1 MIPRKLGRNDPCWCG
16 SGKKFKRCHLNRES
30 EKPVAFWDAAREFRK
45 VFAAKTCLAPE
56 GWRSDCSKTVARA
69 HTVPRAGSLS
79 HIAREGHVYSFV
91 PSLEN
96 LKKHHGVCFPELRGI
111 KRASTFT
118 GFCSKHDDAIFA
130 AIEKQPFSAAP
141 EQCFLLGYRALA
153 REIFTKLAAASL
165 IDLRRTMD
173 RGKPLEEQLDIQTL
187 NFLYEIGVA
196 AGLRDNAHY
205 KSIYDEILQTQDFS
219 AVRYYVIEV
228 AGAPDVMCSAA
239 VFPEQDF
246 NGLELQDIGDITTTP
261 DLLSFTSFFGGNA
274 GAIVFAWTADSDRT
288 CERLIE
294 SLHAIDD
301 THVTAALLR
310 LFFEHCDN
318 VHMRPD
324 WWERLK
330 DSSRQALVQRMAA
343 SVNPETSRPNA
354 ILADDGLQ
362 VPSWTVLRR
371 IRSHTYDAL

>member
-1 MIPRKLGRNDPCWCG
+1 MIPRKLGWNDPCWCG

-30 EKPVAFWDAAREFRK
+30 EKPVAAWDAAREFRRA
-45 VFAAKTCLAPE
+45 FAAKTCLAPE

-79 HIAREGHVYSFV
+79 HIEREGHVYSFV

-111 KRASTFT
+111 KLASTFT

-130 AIEKQPFSAAP
+130 AIEKQPFSATP

-173 RGKPLEEQLDIQTL
+173 RGKPLDAQLDIQTK
-187 NFLYEIGVA
+187 NFLYEIGVR

-219 AVRYYVIEV
+219 EVRYYVIEV

-288 CERLIE
+288 CVRLIE

-310 LFFEHCDN
+310 LFFERCEN

-343 SVNPETSRPNA
+343 SANPETSRPNA

-371 IRSHTYDAL
+371 IRSHT

>member
-30 EKPVAFWDAAREFRK
+30 EKPVAAWDAAREYRK
-45 VFAAKTCLAPE
+45 AFAAKTCLAPE

-69 HTVPRAGSLS
+69 HTVPRLGSLS

-130 AIEKQPFSAAP
+130 AIEKQPFSATP

-153 REIFTKLAAASL
+153 REVFTKLAAASL

-187 NFLYEIGVA
+187 NFLYEIGVR
-196 AGLRDNAHY
+196 AGLRDNAHH
-205 KSIYDEILQTQDFS
+205 KSIYDEILQTQDFP

-228 AGAPDVMCSAA
+228 AGAPDVMCSGG

-246 NGLELQDIGDITTTP
+246 NGLELQDIGDITTTS

-274 GAIVFAWTADSDRT
+274 GAIVFVWTADSDRT

-301 THVTAALLR
+301 THVTAVLLR

-330 DSSRQALVQRMAA
+330 DSSGQALVQRMAA

-371 IRSHTYDAL
+371 IRSHT

>member
-1 MIPRKLGRNDPCWCG
+1 M
-16 SGKKFKRCHLNRES
+16 
-30 EKPVAFWDAAREFRK
+30 
-45 VFAAKTCLAPE
+45 KTCLAPE
-56 GWRSDCSKTVARA
+56 GWRSDCSRTARA
-69 HTVPRAGSLS
+69 HTVPRAGSLR
-79 HIAREGHVYSFV
+79 HIARNGHVYSFV
-91 PSLEN
+91 PSPEKLI
-96 LKKHHGVCFPELRGI
+96 KHHGVCFPELKGI
-111 KRASTFT
+111 NRASTFT

-130 AIEKQPFSAAP
+130 AIEKQPFSATP

-187 NFLYEIGVA
+187 NFLNETGVR
-196 AGLRDNAHY
+196 AGLSDNAHY
-205 KSIYDEILQTQDFS
+205 KPIYDEILQTRDFS

-228 AGAPDVMCSAA
+228 EGAPDVMCSGA

-246 NGLELQDIGDITTTP
+246 NGLELQDIGDLTTTP
-261 DLLSFTSFFGGNA
+261 DLLSFTSFFGGKA

-294 SLHAIDD
+294 SLHVIDD

-310 LFFEHCDN
+310 LFFEHCEN
-318 VHMRPD
+318 VHTRPD
-324 WWERLK
+324 WWEGLK
-330 DSSRQALVQRMAA
+330 DGSRHALVQRMAA
-343 SVNPETSRPNA
+343 SANPWISRPDA

-362 VPSWTVLRR
+362 VPSWKVLRR
-371 IRSHTYDAL
+371 IRSHT

>member
-16 SGKKFKRCHLNRES
+16 SGEKFKRCHLNRES
-30 EKPVAFWDAAREFRK
+30 EKPVAAWDAAREFRRA
-45 VFAAKTCLAPE
+45 FAAKTCLAPE

-79 HIAREGHVYSFV
+79 HIEREGHVYSFV

-96 LKKHHGVCFPELRGI
+96 LKTHHGVCFPELRGI
-111 KRASTFT
+111 KLASTFT

-130 AIEKQPFSAAP
+130 AIEKQPFSATP

-153 REIFTKLAAASL
+153 REVFTKQADASL
-165 IDLRRTMD
+165 IDLRRSMD
-173 RGKPLEEQLDIQTL
+173 RGKPLDAQLDIQTK
-187 NFLYEIGVA
+187 NFLYEIGVR
-196 AGLRDNAHY
+196 AGLRDNAHF

-219 AVRYYVIEV
+219 EVRYYVIEV

-261 DLLSFTSFFGGNA
+261 DLLSFTSFFGRNA

-301 THVTAALLR
+301 THVTAVLLR
-310 LFFEHCDN
+310 LFFEHCEN

-324 WWERLK
+324 WWEGLK
-330 DSSRQALVQRMAA
+330 DSSRQALVRRMAA
-343 SVNPETSRPNA
+343 SANPETSRPDA

-362 VPSWTVLRR
+362 VPSWQVLRR
-371 IRSHTYDAL
+371 IRSHT

>member
-30 EKPVAFWDAAREFRK
+30 EKPVAYWDAAREFRK
-45 VFAAKTCLAPE
+45 AFAAKTCLAPE

-69 HTVPRAGSLS
+69 HTVPRVGSLS
-79 HIAREGHVYSFV
+79 HIAREGHVYSLV
-91 PSLEN
+91 PNLEN
-96 LKKHHGVCFPELRGI
+96 LKKHHGVCSPELRGI
-111 KRASTFT
+111 NRASTFT

-130 AIEKQPFSAAP
+130 EIEKQPFTATP

-153 REIFTKLAAASL
+153 REIFNKKAAASL
-165 IDLRRTMD
+165 TDFLRTMD
-173 RGKPLEEQLDIQTL
+173 RGKPLETQLDIQTR
-187 NFLYEIGVA
+187 NSFNETGIA
-196 AGLRDNAHY
+196 AALHDNAHY
-205 KSIYDEILQTQDFS
+205 KSIYDEILQTQDLS

-228 AGAPDVMCSAA
+228 AGAPDVMCSGAF
-239 VFPEQDF
+239 FPEQDF
-246 NGLELQDIGDITTTP
+246 NGLKLQDIGDTKATL

-301 THVTAALLR
+301 SHVTAALLR
-310 LFFEHCDN
+310 LFFEHCEN

-324 WWERLK
+324 WWDGLK
-330 DSSRQALVQRMAA
+330 DRSRQALVRRMAA
-343 SVNPETSRPNA
+343 SANPWTSRPAA

-362 VPSWTVLRR
+362 VSSWKVLRR
-371 IRSHTYDAL
+371 IRSHT